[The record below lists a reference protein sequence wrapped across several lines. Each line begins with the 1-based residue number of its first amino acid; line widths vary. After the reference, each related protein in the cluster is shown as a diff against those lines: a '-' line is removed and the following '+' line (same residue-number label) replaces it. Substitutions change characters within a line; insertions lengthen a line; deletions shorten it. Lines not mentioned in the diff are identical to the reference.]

1 MNNLFVIGIFLA
13 FFLQFLLFSKKG
25 KTLPDKILGVWMFV
39 IGLHLFSYYIYNLG
53 YWERFPH
60 LTGITHPFPLLHGPL
75 LFLYVV
81 FSLRKEQHFGWRDF
95 AHFLPALG
103 SYLYMMPYF
112 FGYTI
117 AEKRLVDSGQMEDY
131 KTFMYL
137 SLVGFIIS
145 GITYPVVAYHLI
157 TKHERLV
164 HENYSFDE
172 SISLNWLKYCIGGLG
187 LIFLSVGIISFMQ
200 YLLDVQFPFNVDFI
214 FYAEIILFILFVG
227 YFGIRHQGIF
237 AENKTTQEATS
248 GNDDTDTKKTT
259 GYIRSGLKT
268 DEAQEL
274 HQKLLQLMNEK
285 KPYLEPKLTLNMLA
299 TQLDVSSNHL
309 SQTINQHQNQNF
321 YDFINQ
327 YRVEEFKQRAK
338 DPKNQHFNILA
349 LALDSGFNSKS
360 AFNLIFKKHT
370 GITPSHFMSENSRP

>member
-53 YWERFPH
+53 YWERYPH

-81 FSLRKEQHFGWRDF
+81 FSLRKEQRFVWRDF
-95 AHFLPALG
+95 AHFLPAFG

-112 FGYTI
+112 FGYTT
-117 AEKRLVDSGQMEDY
+117 AQKRLVDSGQMDDY
-131 KTFMYL
+131 KIFMYL

-145 GITYPVVAYHLI
+145 GITYPVVAYRLI

-172 SISLNWLKYCIGGLG
+172 SISLNWLKYCIAGLG
-187 LIFLSVGIISFMQ
+187 VIFLTVGIFSFMQ
-200 YLLDVQFPFNVDFI
+200 YLLDIQFPFNVDFI
-214 FYAEIILFILFVG
+214 FYAEIILFIFFVG

-248 GNDDTDTKKTT
+248 GNDDPDTKKTT
-259 GYIRSGLKT
+259 GYIRSGLKI

-349 LALDSGFNSKS
+349 LALDAGFNSKS

-370 GITPSHFMSENSRP
+370 GMTPTQFMSENSRP